1 MSQRNKALLLT
12 VVVLLAVVL
21 VALLLFLRA
30 ALDYKGTV
38 ESITIQEV
46 DLSQVAD
53 GTYTGSCDAGLVSA
67 QVAVTVEDGAITE
80 VSLTD
85 YHSILGRGAETIPGE
100 IVAQQRIG
108 VDAVSGATDSSTVIQ
123 KAVENAL
130 TGAG

>member
-38 ESITIQEV
+38 EAITIQEV

-67 QVAVTVEDGAITE
+67 QVAVTVEESVAPDTASTPI
-80 VSLTD
+80 
-85 YHSILGRGAETIPGE
+85 RCWATIS
-100 IVAQQRIG
+100 
-108 VDAVSGATDSSTVIQ
+108 SGMAS
-123 KAVENAL
+123 APRPRML
-130 TGAG
+130 W

>member
-38 ESITIQEV
+38 EAITIQEV

-67 QVAVTVEDGAITE
+67 QVAVTVEEGAI
-80 VSLTD
+80 TD
-85 YHSILGRGAETIPGE
+85 YHSILGRGAEAIPGE

>member
-38 ESITIQEV
+38 E
-46 DLSQVAD
+46 
-53 GTYTGSCDAGLVSA
+53 
-67 QVAVTVEDGAITE
+67 DGAITE
-80 VSLTD
+80 VTLTD
-85 YHSILGRGAETIPGE
+85 YHSILGRGAEAIPEE

>member
-38 ESITIQEV
+38 EAITIQEV

-53 GTYTGSCDAGLVSA
+53 GTYTGACDAGLVSA
-67 QVAVTVEDGAITE
+67 QVAEA
-80 VSLTD
+80 
-85 YHSILGRGAETIPGE
+85 IPGE

>member
-1 MSQRNKALLLT
+1 MSQRNKALLIT

-30 ALDYKGTV
+30 DYKGTV
-38 ESITIQEV
+38 EAITIQEV

-67 QVAVTVEDGAITE
+67 QVAVTVEEGAITE

-85 YHSILGRGAETIPGE
+85 YHSILGRGAEAIPGE

>member
-30 ALDYKGTV
+30 ALDYKGKV
-38 ESITIQEV
+38 EAITIQEV

-67 QVAVTVEDGAITE
+67 QVAVTVVPSARE
-80 VSLTD
+80 
-85 YHSILGRGAETIPGE
+85 
-100 IVAQQRIG
+100 RI
-108 VDAVSGATDSSTVIQ
+108 SSTDPE
-123 KAVENAL
+123 A
-130 TGAG
+130 TGRPRSMMTMRSATSDASCK

>member
-1 MSQRNKALLLT
+1 MSQRNKALLIT

-38 ESITIQEV
+38 EAITIQEV

-53 GTYTGSCDAGLVSA
+53 GTYTGSCVAGLGSA

-85 YHSILGRGAETIPGE
+85 YHSILGRGAEAIPGE

>member
-38 ESITIQEV
+38 EAITIQEV

-85 YHSILGRGAETIPGE
+85 YHSILGRGAEAIPGE

-108 VDAVSGATDSSTVIQ
+108 VDACPGPRTPLPSFRRRWRMR
-123 KAVENAL
+123 
-130 TGAG
+130 

>member
-38 ESITIQEV
+38 EAITIQEV

-67 QVAVTVEDGAITE
+67 QVAVTVEEGA
-80 VSLTD
+80 
-85 YHSILGRGAETIPGE
+85 IPGE

>member
-38 ESITIQEV
+38 EAITIQEV

-80 VSLTD
+80 VTLTD
-85 YHSILGRGAETIPGE
+85 YHSILGRGAEAIPK
-100 IVAQQRIG
+100 RSWPN
-108 VDAVSGATDSSTVIQ
+108 SGSGWTPCPGPRTPPPSFRRRWRMR
-123 KAVENAL
+123 
-130 TGAG
+130 

>member
-38 ESITIQEV
+38 EAITIQEV

-53 GTYTGSCDAGLVSA
+53 GTYTGACDAGLVSA
-67 QVAVTVEDGAITE
+67 QVAVTVEDGA
-80 VSLTD
+80 
-85 YHSILGRGAETIPGE
+85 
-100 IVAQQRIG
+100 
-108 VDAVSGATDSSTVIQ
+108 TDSSTVIE

>member
-53 GTYTGSCDAGLVSA
+53 GTYTGACDAGLVSA

-80 VSLTD
+80 VTLTD
-85 YHSILGRGAETIPGE
+85 YHSILGRGAEAIPGE

>member
-1 MSQRNKALLLT
+1 MSQRNKALLIT

-38 ESITIQEV
+38 E
-46 DLSQVAD
+46 A
-53 GTYTGSCDAGLVSA
+53 
-67 QVAVTVEDGAITE
+67 
-80 VSLTD
+80 
-85 YHSILGRGAETIPGE
+85 IPGE